1 MKTTKF
7 GVVIYNGEV
16 CQESVFE
23 TLQDAIVE
31 LACAIENNEAG
42 DAQRLDMDYCI
53 LWDSKDGIA
62 FDEWVDLH
70 TKVCPK
76 CGKRLFKTDF
86 HKNAKSSTGLQS
98 YCKKCSAET
107 NKKHYHKAS
116 SIDRVD
122 TTVHDGH
129 TLSKVY
135 RHEGLAH
142 FTPRQLMEELKARG
156 YRWDY
161 MLEPQRKVMFE
172 KI

>member
-62 FDEWVDLH
+62 LDLADDP
-70 TKVCPK
+70 CY
-76 CGKRLFKTDF
+76 
-86 HKNAKSSTGLQS
+86 LQS
-98 YCKKCSAET
+98 LAGSYAGVPLKEDEHISFEIGGPLIPFAMCGLPMKSDLDA
-107 NKKHYHKAS
+107 Y
-116 SIDRVD
+116 SISK
-122 TTVHDGH
+122 TV
-129 TLSKVY
+129 
-135 RHEGLAH
+135 
-142 FTPRQLMEELKARG
+142 
-156 YRWDY
+156 
-161 MLEPQRKVMFE
+161 
-172 KI
+172 